1 MSQNLALSQAE
12 RRVLILCDVQRT
24 RESVEKMLGDV
35 AVSTVDVLIAQGY
48 LQASPPTSHD
58 VNAYHRTPLANL
70 SRISKKL
77 LREKTSTS
85 TSTSNNDHRLAPSK
99 QTIVAPKQTATPA
112 QRESRR
118 SLAACKMYMLDMLQ
132 LQRCMESSALAVD
145 IQTASDE
152 EHLADQL
159 IQALRHLSSLTKA
172 SMGQRMAERL
182 QETLPEAQLP
192 KLHSAISELFDTA
205 TNPSISLNVAAI
217 RRDVA

>member
-48 LQASPPTSHD
+48 LQASPSTSTD
-58 VNAYHRTPLANL
+58 TSAGNRTTLASL

-85 TSTSNNDHRLAPSK
+85 NNDHHHAPTK

-205 TNPSISLNVAAI
+205 TNPSISLNVVAI